1 MIARFATLRPAR
13 PRTMFA
19 AMSRVAVVLIAIC
32 FAGGLVACAAFVWAA
47 LRGELTDT
55 AEAAFLVFDGDEP
68 GARAEPR

>member
-1 MIARFATLRPAR
+1 
-13 PRTMFA
+13 
-19 AMSRVAVVLIAIC
+19 MSRVAVVLIAIC

-68 GARAEPR
+68 PVRAEPR